1 MVAVIRSNETTRRR
15 ALVVDDSRIARYVL
29 RGMLERRGFE
39 VDTAD
44 SAEAALRQL
53 AEDLPQ
59 VVFMDHL
66 LPGMQGLEAVRQLR
80 TRKHAEDVRIVMY
93 TSQEGELFAE
103 VARVAGADGV
113 FVKTADSRSL
123 DDVLGRLDLLP
134 DGASGGREQGIV
146 VPLPSNRHPV
156 AAAAS
161 LEDRLAPI
169 LERHRE
175 KLRQD
180 LLSEFAILERHEER
194 MRLEAMRR
202 IDEMTE
208 RAIGRITQ
216 ALEQRPG
223 PGDVRWP
230 ALRPAALRAASFL
243 VALSIGLAL
252 GAATIKSDSGA
263 VPASGSIEPVA
274 MVAD

>member
-1 MVAVIRSNETTRRR
+1 
-15 ALVVDDSRIARYVL
+15 
-29 RGMLERRGFE
+29 MLERRGFE

-44 SAEAALRQL
+44 SAEAALQQL
-53 AEDLPQ
+53 SESLPQ

-66 LPGMQGLEAVRQLR
+66 LPGIQGLEAVRQLR
-80 TRKHAEDVRIVMY
+80 IRKHAKDVRIVMY

-103 VARVAGADGV
+103 IARVAGADDV

-123 DDVLGRLDLLP
+123 DTILGRLDLLP
-134 DGASGGREQGIV
+134 DGASGSTERGVV
-146 VPLPSNRHPV
+146 VPLRSNRHPV
-156 AAAAS
+156 AAAES

-180 LLSEFAILERHEER
+180 LLSEFAILERHEEH

-208 RAIGRITQ
+208 RAIGSITQ
-216 ALEQRPG
+216 ALEQRSG
-223 PGDVRWP
+223 PGDVRRP
-230 ALRPAALRAASFL
+230 ARRPAALRAAAVI
-243 VALSIGLAL
+243 VALGIGLAL
-252 GAATIKSDSGA
+252 GAASGVSDGGA
-263 VPASGSIEPVA
+263 VPATGRAEPVA